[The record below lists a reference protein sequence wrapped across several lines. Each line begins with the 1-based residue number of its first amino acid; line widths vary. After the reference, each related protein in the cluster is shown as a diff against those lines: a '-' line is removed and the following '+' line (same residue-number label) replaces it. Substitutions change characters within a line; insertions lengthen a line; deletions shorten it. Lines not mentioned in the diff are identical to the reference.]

1 MLNKIIHFS
10 LQNRILVLVASVLL
24 LVGGTYTALHTEVDV
39 FPDLTAP
46 TVVVMTEAN
55 GMAAEEVEQL
65 VTFPIETAVNGA
77 THVRRVRS
85 SSTHSF
91 SVVWVEFDWDT
102 DIYLAR
108 QIVSEKL
115 SLVAEELPAGVGKP
129 TLGPQSSILGEMMI
143 VGLTADSTSML
154 DLRTLA
160 DWTIRPRLLSTGGVA
175 QVAVLGGD
183 IKEYQIQLDPERMRH
198 YGVTLGQVLSATRG
212 MNLNANG
219 GVIYEYGN
227 EYIVRG
233 LTATTDTEL
242 LGKTVVKGQ
251 GDEATGNKAL
261 VNSSTRQLVNSPL
274 PILLEDVAD
283 VRIGAQTPKLG
294 LASERAKP
302 AVLLTV
308 TKQPATS
315 TLELTAKLEAALK
328 DLQKNLPPDVHVSTD
343 IFRQSRFIESSIGNV
358 QKSLIEGGIFV
369 VIVLFLFLAN
379 VRTTLI
385 SLVTLPLSLV
395 VSVLVL
401 HYMGLT
407 INTMSLGGMAIAI
420 GSLVDDAI
428 VDVENVWRRL
438 HENRLLPPDRRLPI
452 LQVVFNAS
460 REVRMP
466 ILNSTLII
474 VVSFV
479 PLFFLSGM
487 EGRMLVPL
495 GIAFITALAASTVVA
510 LTLTPVLCSYL
521 LKSKEDKQQ
530 EQIQNLPASSPEVC
544 PQADTQSSRRQT
556 PGLPAGKDPVSPQAD
571 LSPSGSTC
579 GADSGDSAVA
589 RTLKKAYGSL
599 LEKALHHKRAVLGCT
614 VVLFAV
620 ALGLFFTLGR
630 SFLPPFNEGSFTINV
645 SSLPG
650 ISLEESDA
658 IGRRAEELLL
668 TVPEIQTVA
677 RKTGRAELDEH
688 ALGVNTSEI
697 EAPFELKDRPR
708 SEVVAE
714 VREKLGSIVGA
725 NIEIGQPISHRIDAM
740 LSGTKA
746 NIAIKLFGDD
756 LNRMFAL
763 GNEIKDKIQDVEGV
777 ADLTVEQQIER
788 PQLTLTPRREM
799 LARYGITL
807 PQFAEYVNACLA
819 GEAVS
824 QVYEQG
830 KSFNLTVRMRD
841 DLRDQAQKIGNLMID
856 TGDGLQI
863 PLNYVADIRSTMG
876 PNTISRENVKRKIVI
891 SANVADRDLRSVV
904 NDIQE
909 RIDTQIQLPE
919 GYHVEYGGQFE
930 SEQAASRTLMLT
942 SFMSI
947 VVIFLLLY
955 HEFRS
960 TKESAI
966 ILINLPLAL
975 IGGVFA
981 LLLTTGEVSIPAI
994 IGFIS
999 LFGIATRNG
1008 MLLISHYNHL
1018 QREEGYG
1025 IYDSVLRGSLDR
1037 LNPILMTAL
1046 SSALALIPLALGGDL
1061 PGNEIQSPM
1070 AKVILGGLLTSTFL
1084 NGFIIPIVYS
1094 SLTPDPS
1101 PEERGE
1107 VNHYEIQTN
1116 NQV

>member
-1 MLNKIIHFS
+1 MLNKIIGFS

-24 LVGGTYTALHTEVDV
+24 LIGGTYTAMHTEVDV
-39 FPDLTAP
+39 FPDLNAP
-46 TVVVMTEAN
+46 TVVIMTEAN

-65 VTFPIETAVNGA
+65 VTFPVETAVNGA
-77 THVRRVRS
+77 TGVRRVRS
-85 SSTHSF
+85 SSTNGF

-115 SLVAEELPAGVGKP
+115 AVVSESLPANVGKP
-129 TLGPQSSILGEMMI
+129 TLGPQSSILGEMLI

-154 DLRTLA
+154 DLRTIA

-183 IKEYQIQLDPERMRH
+183 IKEYQVQLDPERMRH
-198 YGVTLGQVLSATRG
+198 YGVTLSEVMNITRE

-219 GVIYEYGN
+219 GVLYEYGN

-233 LTATTDTEL
+233 VLSTD
-242 LGKTVVKGQ
+242 KVDQIAKAVVRSNGVS
-251 GDEATGNKAL
+251 GA
-261 VNSSTRQLVNSPL
+261 
-274 PILLEDVAD
+274 PILLEDIAD
-283 VRIGAQTPKLG
+283 VQIGAKLPKLG
-294 LASERAKP
+294 TASERGKH

-315 TLELTAKLEAALK
+315 TLELTDKLEASLQ
-328 DLQKNLPPDVHVSTD
+328 DLQKNLPADVKVSTD

-358 QKSLIEGGIFV
+358 QKSLLEGGIFV

-379 VRTTLI
+379 VRTTVI
-385 SLVTLPLSLV
+385 SLVTLPLSLIA
-395 VSVLVL
+395 SILAL
-401 HYMGLT
+401 HYMGFT

-428 VDVENVWRRL
+428 VDVENVYKRL
-438 HENRLLPPDRRLPI
+438 HENRLKPAAEQLPI
-452 LQVVFNAS
+452 LEVVFNAS
-460 REVRMP
+460 KEVRMP

-474 VVSFV
+474 IVSFV

-495 GIAFITALAASTVVA
+495 GIAFIVALAASTVVA
-510 LTLTPVLCSYL
+510 LTVTPVLCSYL
-521 LKSKEDKQQ
+521 LGKEKTKKQNN
-530 EQIQNLPASSPEVC
+530 ENS
-544 PQADTQSSRRQT
+544 
-556 PGLPAGKDPVSPQAD
+556 
-571 LSPSGSTC
+571 
-579 GADSGDSAVA
+579 DSAVA
-589 RTLKKAYGSL
+589 RKMKQWYGA
-599 LEKALHHKRAVLGCT
+599 ALTFVLGHKKG
-614 VVLFAV
+614 VLGGTIGLFVV
-620 ALGLFFTLGR
+620 ALGCFFTLGR
-630 SFLPPFNEGSFTINV
+630 SFLPPFNEGSFTINI

-650 ISLEESDA
+650 ISLEESDKM
-658 IGRRAEELLL
+658 GHRAEELLL
-668 TVPEIQTVA
+668 SIPEIQTVA

-688 ALGVNTSEI
+688 ALGVNVSEI
-697 EAPFELKDRPR
+697 EAPFELKDRSR
-708 SEVVAE
+708 SELVAE
-714 VREKLGSIVGA
+714 VREKLGTIVGA
-725 NIEIGQPISHRIDAM
+725 NVEIGQPISHRIDAM

-756 LNRMFAL
+756 LNRMFTL
-763 GNEIKDKIQDVEGV
+763 GNEIKSAIQGIPGI
-777 ADLTVEQQIER
+777 ADLNVEQQIER
-788 PQLTLTPRREM
+788 PQLVISPKREM
-799 LARYGITL
+799 LAKYGISL
-807 PQFAEYVNACLA
+807 PEFSEFVNVCLA

-824 QVYEQG
+824 QVYEKG
-830 KSFNLTVRMRD
+830 KSFDLTVRVKD
-841 DLRDQAQKIGNLMID
+841 NLRDEMEKIRNLMID
-856 TGDGLQI
+856 TGDGQKI
-863 PLNYVADIRSTMG
+863 PLNYVAEIRSAMG

-891 SANVADRDLRSVV
+891 SANVADRDLRNVV
-904 NDIQE
+904 NDIQAQV
-909 RIDTQIQLPE
+909 DAQIKLPE
-919 GYHVEYGGQFE
+919 GYHIEYGGQFE
-930 SEQAASRTLMLT
+930 SEQAASRTLALT

-955 HEFRS
+955 HEFRNV
-960 TKESAI
+960 KESAI

-981 LLLTTGEVSIPAI
+981 LLITTGEVSIPAI

-1018 QREEGYG
+1018 QQEEGYG
-1025 IYDSVLRGSLDR
+1025 VYDSVIRGSLDR

-1046 SSALALIPLALGGDL
+1046 SSALALIPLALSGDL

-1084 NGFIIPIVYS
+1084 NGFIIPIVY
-1094 SLTPDPS
+1094 LMMH
-1101 PEERGE
+1101 R
-1107 VNHYEIQTN
+1107 
-1116 NQV
+1116 NQQPKTSDNE